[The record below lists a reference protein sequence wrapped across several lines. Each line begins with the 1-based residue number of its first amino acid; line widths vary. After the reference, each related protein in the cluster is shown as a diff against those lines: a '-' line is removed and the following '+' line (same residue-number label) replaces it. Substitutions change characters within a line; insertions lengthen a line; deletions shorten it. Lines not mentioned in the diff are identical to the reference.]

1 MKNFG
6 ILFLTTVTFFFAY
19 PATACEMRDL
29 IYTNGEY
36 EFTFDSWDQI
46 DEDQRS
52 ATMFP
57 FKIINKK
64 ANLSFEGI
72 IGYGNGYSYPQVG
85 INVCANK
92 DNEYKRLMRNR
103 AVIPGLCMKLMTPI
117 RSTPSRQRGSRP
129 TQFCFPI

>member
-92 DNEYKRLMRNR
+92 DNEYKKTHEKSCRYSGTVYQIND
-103 AVIPGLCMKLMTPI
+103 TN
-117 RSTPSRQRGSRP
+117 
-129 TQFCFPI
+129 TQHAFQTTGF